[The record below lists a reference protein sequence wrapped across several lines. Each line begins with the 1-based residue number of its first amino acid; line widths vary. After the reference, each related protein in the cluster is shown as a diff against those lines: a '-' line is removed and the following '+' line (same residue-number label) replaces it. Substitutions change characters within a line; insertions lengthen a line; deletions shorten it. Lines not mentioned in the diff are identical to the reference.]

1 MNHVVVMKVIDGF
14 EDLLDC
20 LGSVFLCK
28 LAVFTDPVKKL
39 SSSRQLCDYIIFVLY
54 SIRRQYVY
62 FSEIESNFQY
72 LRLEP
77 IVESNDVWM
86 FHSL

>member
-1 MNHVVVMKVIDGF
+1 MNHVIVMKVVDCL
-14 EDLLDC
+14 EDLLDR

-28 LAVFTDPVKKL
+28 FAVFTDPVKEL
-39 SSSRQLCDYIIFVLY
+39 SSRRQLCDYIIFVLC
-54 SIRRQYVY
+54 SIRRQYLY
-62 FSEIESNFQY
+62 ISEIESNFQY

-77 IVESNDVWM
+77 IVEPNDVWM